1 MRNVKTREGFKY
13 WDKICSLVS
22 YGFLHSPDNKRILK
36 TPGIGNW
43 IDKHEAQTIV
53 DEAQDEINELREE
66 LAKSRE
72 AAKEELDGVKYT
84 RRKFRQERDDLQRR
98 NKELTGLLE
107 EALGSVYVDAG
118 KCDSTTV
125 WKETVDLAARI
136 ELAIKPTESGASE

>member
-53 DEAQDEINELREE
+53 DEAQDEINELQAQ
-66 LAKSRE
+66 LATVTKDAENGRVSGMD
-72 AAKEELDGVKYT
+72 AIA
-84 RRKFRQERDDLQRR
+84 DLQQRLTAAEQR
-98 NKELTGLLE
+98 NA
-107 EALGSVYVDAG
+107 AL
-118 KCDSTTV
+118 
-125 WKETVDLAARI
+125 I
-136 ELAIKPTESGASE
+136 ELLRDIRDLPAGGSIPGSRIDDALKPTESGASE